1 MQYSLNGGS
10 EWQSIYFSQQLVTDY
25 KDLFQL
31 KLGDTG
37 EVPPLLCARVW
48 PNFKLFQIF
57 KNRSIALVCTDLTQH
72 YKLNCDITYQAKLT
86 CKKVKQLKKYTKYTF
101 VLEIFE
107 HHSLCLAITQQF
119 IERRS
124 ENANF

>member
-1 MQYSLNGGS
+1 MQYSSNVGS
-10 EWQSIYFSQQLVTDY
+10 EWQFIYFSQQLVTDY
-25 KDLFQL
+25 KDLCQM
-31 KLGDTG
+31 KHGATD

-48 PNFKLFQIF
+48 QNFKLFQIF
-57 KNRSIALVCTDLTQH
+57 KDRSIALVSTDLTQH
-72 YKLNCDITYQAKLT
+72 HKLNCDMTYQAKLT
-86 CKKVKQLKKYTKYTF
+86 CKNIKQLKKYTKYTF

-119 IERRS
+119 IEWRS